1 MNTEMRGG
9 NSKNMK
15 LKVPGNA
22 RAIEKHLAEQFSF
35 KHVHVQSVSRSGE
48 NDQLLQ
54 IDFSGI
60 GVRMTVAGLRRL
72 CDDVS
77 VAVGGTL
84 YGTVNLDYS
93 GDAVLVEIIVEL
105 E

>member
-1 MNTEMRGG
+1 ME
-9 NSKNMK
+9 SKVLENER
-15 LKVPGNA
+15 V
-22 RAIEKHLAEQFSF
+22 IEKRLAERFALT
-35 KHVHVQSVSRSGE
+35 HVHVQTISRAKE
-48 NDQLLQ
+48 KDQLLQ

-77 VAVGGTL
+77 TAVGGTL

-93 GDAVLVEIIVEL
+93 GDVVSVEIMVEL
-105 E
+105 EC